1 MDEIE
6 DKTEETQKAAPSG
19 IRSAL
24 RKIEEK
30 EGAAAA
36 LATAKKWASALDEMH
51 EVACPTMHTL
61 RPGGPQKLCT
71 MVLLVAVNQ
80 YIEKNPLTIS
90 GN

>member
-1 MDEIE
+1 MEP
-6 DKTEETQKAAPSG
+6 KG

-24 RKIEEK
+24 RKIEEQ

-36 LATAKKWASALDEMH
+36 LTTAKRWANALDEMH

-71 MVLLVAVNQ
+71 AILLLAVND
-80 YIEKNPLTIS
+80 YIAKSPLTIA